1 MLRFLGHKYV
11 FFQMLPKLSVA
22 GDLPYTLQPVVQ
34 PVVHP
39 AVSVNTIGLH
49 ESNTLKS
56 FISRLYTTGCIVYRP
71 YALSQ

>member
-34 PVVHP
+34 P

-56 FISRLYTTGCIVYRP
+56 FISRLYTTGCIVYRS